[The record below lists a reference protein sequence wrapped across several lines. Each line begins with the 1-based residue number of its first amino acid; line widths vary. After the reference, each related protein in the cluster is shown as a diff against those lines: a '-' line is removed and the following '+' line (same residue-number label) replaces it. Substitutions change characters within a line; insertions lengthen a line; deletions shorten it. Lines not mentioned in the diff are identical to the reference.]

1 MRIAFNLFLPGN
13 LLIGNRDGGCRLIN
27 KKILCCRCLI
37 FGCQPTHGRH
47 VFFITPMWAIRT
59 AYYLLKIISPVFG
72 ENEFV
77 AGLQEYAELLFP
89 FCGYSFD
96 LKDAVTSIMEFIRN
110 NEDLS
115 QYPFVDMMSDA
126 YGFVQDVSSILR
138 KFMSVL
144 PIYAD
149 ASDVVAPAGLF
160 LPPASP
166 LFYDLTGIH
175 ILIKERSPP

>member
-1 MRIAFNLFLPGN
+1 
-13 LLIGNRDGGCRLIN
+13 
-27 KKILCCRCLI
+27 
-37 FGCQPTHGRH
+37 
-47 VFFITPMWAIRT
+47 MWAIRT

-77 AGLQEYAELLFP
+77 AGLQQYAELLFP

-96 LKDAVTSIMEFIRN
+96 WKDAVTSIMGFIWN

-115 QYPFVDMMSDA
+115 QYPFADMMSDA
-126 YGFVQDVSSILR
+126 YGLVQDVRSILR

-149 ASDVVAPAGLF
+149 ASGVIASAGLF
-160 LPPASP
+160 QPPSAP
-166 LFYDLTGIH
+166 LFYDLTEIP
-175 ILIKERSPP
+175 ILIKARSPP

>member
-13 LLIGNRDGGCRLIN
+13 ILIGTRDGGCRLIN

-47 VFFITPMWAIRT
+47 VFFHHSYVGNKDSI
-59 AYYLLKIISPVFG
+59 L
-72 ENEFV
+72 
-77 AGLQEYAELLFP
+77 
-89 FCGYSFD
+89 SF
-96 LKDAVTSIMEFIRN
+96 
-110 NEDLS
+110 EDLS
-115 QYPFVDMMSDA
+115 QHPFVDMMSDA
-126 YGFVQDVSSILR
+126 YGFVQDVRSILR

-175 ILIKERSPP
+175 ILIKVRSPP